1 MTAGGLRR
9 FTRPAPVVQAPHPGN
24 KPAERC
30 EMCGVGIAD
39 RHGHVVALDDRS
51 LRCVCRPCHLLFN
64 PSGAGGGRFRAVPER
79 YLTDPE
85 HRFTDDDWDLLQIPV
100 TTAFFFVNS
109 DLDRVVAC
117 YPSPA
122 GATECL
128 LDLDGWAQLE
138 RTRPLLSALAADVEA
153 VYVTRGSAGPEAFLI
168 PIDACYALVGDLRLR
183 WRGLDGGEPVRRA
196 LTGFVDDLRGRSRS
210 LLSGQV

>member
-1 MTAGGLRR
+1 MTGTGLRR
-9 FTRPAPVVQAPHPGN
+9 FTRPAPAVTTADRGDPPT
-24 KPAERC
+24 ERC
-30 EMCGVGIAD
+30 EMCGVEIGN

-51 LRCVCRPCHLLFN
+51 LRCACRPCHLLFTAK
-64 PSGAGGGRFRAVPER
+64 GAGGGRFRAVPER

-85 HRFTDDDWDLLQIPV
+85 HRLTDADWELLQIPV

-109 DLDRVVAC
+109 DLERVVAC

-138 RTRPLLSALAADVEA
+138 RTHPLLSALEADVEA
-153 VYVTRGSAGPEAFLI
+153 VYVARGGVGLEAFLI
-168 PIDACYALVGDLRLR
+168 PIDTCYELVGDVRLH
-183 WRGLDGGEPVRRA
+183 WRGVDGGAAVRRA
-196 LTGFVDDLRGRSRS
+196 LTGFADILRARSRS
-210 LLSGQV
+210 LSGQV